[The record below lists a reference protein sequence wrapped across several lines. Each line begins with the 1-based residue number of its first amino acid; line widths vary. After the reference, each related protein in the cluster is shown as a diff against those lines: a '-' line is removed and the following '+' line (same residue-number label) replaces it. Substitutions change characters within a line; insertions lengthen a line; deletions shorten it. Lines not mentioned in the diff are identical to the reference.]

1 MLQVKCDV
9 CGKVLDMNDHD
20 TIFFKARFQ
29 QVYHFRFS
37 GENATSLSDYGIK
50 DNTAYDMCSG
60 CVKTLSKFLN
70 GELGITK
77 V

>member
-1 MLQVKCDV
+1 MLQVKCDI
-9 CGKVLDMNDHD
+9 CGKVLDMKDRD
-20 TIFFKARFQ
+20 TIFFKTKFQ

-37 GENATSLSDYGIK
+37 GENATSLSDYGIN
-50 DNTAYDMCSG
+50 DGAAYDICPG
-60 CVKTLSKFLN
+60 CIKTLSKFLN